1 MAGFGAA
8 VAFAEESA
16 RIKNQEDDELELS
29 EFLTPTRHRSSDI
42 EQQLYDEQDLVESE
56 LARIG
61 RAPASYAPSSALNQ
75 VAATSPD
82 TRHPRNG
89 SSSSA
94 NVASNSSAL
103 SSTPAASRTR
113 LPSHPTPSTVARGK
127 QLLLKFKI
135 FAKRWLWRE
144 RRRLE
149 GSAKHQKWW
158 LISGTERAIKRSE
171 SVRNMSGSSTHPVA
185 TSIDQFMPISGN
197 REINRLPWYIIDP
210 QGTFAIVWTLIMTLL
225 LLYCALTIPY
235 FIAFDQSDAFRYA
248 DIAVDSMFFFDIVV
262 CFVTAYVKY
271 DDELDYQLEINP
283 RVLAKRYVRGWFAL
297 DVLGT
302 IPFTEVMRDSVQGA
316 ESYPRLFK
324 LIRVLRLLKLLR
336 LSRFG
341 QKAAFIKNVV
351 KMHVVVFKCAKFL
364 VFFVVLAHVM
374 ANILVFTAVFASD
387 EHARPQNWLTESRA
401 IFQDGVG
408 MVPISESAEG
418 TKYLMALYWA
428 FTTIVTVGYG
438 DIYPIQTAE
447 VGVCL
452 INMII
457 GGVIVSFI
465 VGNVAAIFAA
475 ADSSG
480 GMDQMCSELNY
491 KYKFTPE
498 LQRKLKLWFG
508 LLKKTTGS
516 TVPHW
521 PEALGRLSNGMR
533 REMIH
538 KLAGAA
544 LSASQLFP
552 DNPPLYLALY
562 NSIHRHVFS
571 TRDIIYRNGDACS
584 RIYFII
590 EGGVDLRLAHSHRS
604 LLTLGVGAY
613 FAEIAVV
620 SSEQLIRYDVV
631 ASQPTVCVS
640 LSFEAINTAMKE
652 TNCSVAQMKTRAL
665 HHDDLLVR
673 CLRVSEKIFQ
683 LQAAAKSNAES
694 PGVTKRQQK
703 YLDKLR
709 LLSGDLFGRDAPLSD
724 ALMSPSPTRSVQR
737 RVSFTAQ
744 NRPAFVEQT
753 DKLMALL
760 ENSKEE
766 EGKRIAALERARKE
780 VTQMISEHED
790 MFLHIDRHDFTAL

>member
-29 EFLTPTRHRSSDI
+29 EFSTPTRHQSSDI

-61 RAPASYAPSSALNQ
+61 GAPASYAPSSALSSALNQ
-75 VAATSPD
+75 VAATPPD
-82 TRHPRNG
+82 TRHPPNG
-89 SSSSA
+89 PSSSA
-94 NVASNSSAL
+94 NVASTSSAL
-103 SSTPAASRTR
+103 SSTPAVSRAR

-171 SVRNMSGSSTHPVA
+171 SVRNISGSSAHPVA
-185 TSIDQFMPISGN
+185 TSMDQFMPISGN

-210 QGTFAIVWTLIMTLL
+210 QGTFSIIWTLFMTLL
-225 LLYCALTIPY
+225 LLYCSLTIPY

-248 DIAVDSMFFFDIVV
+248 DIAVDSMFFLDIVF

-297 DVLGT
+297 DLLGT

-364 VFFVVLAHVM
+364 VFFVVLAHIM
-374 ANILVFTAVFASD
+374 ANILVFTAIFASD

-491 KYKFTPE
+491 KCTPPPHPSHFRIKIYRFCVSNVLVDIPLVRYKFTPE
-498 LQRKLKLWFG
+498 LQRKLKLWCVSPLFTFHMLSSQRPCVRFG
-508 LLKKTTGS
+508 LLKKMTGS

-552 DNPPLYLALY
+552 DNPQLYLALY
-562 NSIHRHVFS
+562 NSIHRHVFA
-571 TRDIIYRNGDACS
+571 TRQFPARFCFPLVCLVS
-584 RIYFII
+584 R
-590 EGGVDLRLAHSHRS
+590 RLSR
-604 LLTLGVGAY
+604 
-613 FAEIAVV
+613 AV
-620 SSEQLIRYDVV
+620 Q
-631 ASQPTVCVS
+631 
-640 LSFEAINTAMKE
+640 
-652 TNCSVAQMKTRAL
+652 
-665 HHDDLLVR
+665 
-673 CLRVSEKIFQ
+673 
-683 LQAAAKSNAES
+683 
-694 PGVTKRQQK
+694 VT
-703 YLDKLR
+703 
-709 LLSGDLFGRDAPLSD
+709 
-724 ALMSPSPTRSVQR
+724 
-737 RVSFTAQ
+737 SFTATAM
-744 NRPAFVEQT
+744 PAVAYT
-753 DKLMALL
+753 
-760 ENSKEE
+760 S
-766 EGKRIAALERARKE
+766 
-780 VTQMISEHED
+780 S
-790 MFLHIDRHDFTAL
+790 